1 MLMTDLIAAKRDG
14 GKLSAEEI
22 DFMVQGYTKGEIP
35 DYQMSAMCMA
45 ILLRGMDD
53 EETLN
58 LTMSMMHSGEVLDLS
73 AIKGVKADKHSTGGV
88 GDKTS
93 LILCPMVAACG
104 LKIAKMS
111 GRGLG
116 HTGGTI
122 DKLESFPGYDT
133 GISDERFIENVNRV
147 GIAITSP
154 TADIDP
160 ADKKLYALRD
170 VTGTVPSIP
179 LIVSSVMSKKLAAG
193 ADVITLGNHTWTRTE
208 LRPYLDE
215 RSRILRPANFA
226 PQCPGRGIG
235 VFKTAFGDV
244 CVLNLI
250 GRFTLDS
257 NTDNP
262 FVIADGYMEEI
273 KEKIILVDFHAEG
286 TSEKRAM
293 GFMLDGR
300 ASAVWGTHTHV
311 QTSDACVLP
320 KGTGY
325 ITDLGMTGAVNSVLG
340 IDPEQSIGKFMGDPP
355 RRYESAKG
363 PVKLEGC
370 IFEIDPQNGR
380 CLRAESV
387 RLT

>member
-1 MLMTDLIAAKRDG
+1 MSVKILAVGDVCGEPGLGYLEKNLRNYRKENG
-14 GKLSAEEI
+14 I
-22 DFMVQGYTKGEIP
+22 DFVVVNGENANVVGVTP
-35 DYQMSAMCMA
+35 RQADA
-45 ILLRGMDD
+45 IFR
-53 EETLN
+53 
-58 LTMSMMHSGEVLDLS
+58 
-73 AIKGVKADKHSTGGV
+73 
-88 GDKTS
+88 
-93 LILCPMVAACG
+93 
-104 LKIAKMS
+104 
-111 GRGLG
+111 
-116 HTGGTI
+116 
-122 DKLESFPGYDT
+122 
-133 GISDERFIENVNRV
+133 
-147 GIAITSP
+147 
-154 TADIDP
+154 
-160 ADKKLYALRD
+160 
-170 VTGTVPSIP
+170 
-179 LIVSSVMSKKLAAG
+179 AG

-320 KGTGY
+320 KGTGD

-370 IFEIDPQNGR
+370 IFEIDPENGR

>member
-1 MLMTDLIAAKRDG
+1 MSVKILAVGDVCGEPGLDYLEKNLRNYRKENG
-14 GKLSAEEI
+14 I
-22 DFMVQGYTKGEIP
+22 DFVVVNGENANVVGVTP
-35 DYQMSAMCMA
+35 RQADA
-45 ILLRGMDD
+45 IFR
-53 EETLN
+53 
-58 LTMSMMHSGEVLDLS
+58 
-73 AIKGVKADKHSTGGV
+73 
-88 GDKTS
+88 
-93 LILCPMVAACG
+93 
-104 LKIAKMS
+104 
-111 GRGLG
+111 
-116 HTGGTI
+116 
-122 DKLESFPGYDT
+122 
-133 GISDERFIENVNRV
+133 
-147 GIAITSP
+147 
-154 TADIDP
+154 
-160 ADKKLYALRD
+160 
-170 VTGTVPSIP
+170 
-179 LIVSSVMSKKLAAG
+179 AG

-226 PQCPGRGIG
+226 TQCPGRGIG

-370 IFEIDPQNGR
+370 IFEIDLQNGR